1 LTNDE
6 IFDAITNLKPKIPDN
21 DDNRVDLARG
31 GKSAWTKEQL
41 DGKPVSGVGHPGYFT
56 GKKLNREKFTK
67 ALNAYLG
74 GTGVTQ
80 AQAAKMAGLS
90 CPTFMKYAN
99 MLYTDGRLDGSH
111 FKDGEGIVLAAGND
125 YYKSNDYILDMIAK
139 EG

>member
-1 LTNDE
+1 MTNDE
-6 IFDAITNLKPKIPDN
+6 IIDALSNLGRTPKDDRDN
-21 DDNRVDLARG
+21 YVTLSDG

-111 FKDGEGIVLAAGND
+111 FKDNIGVEVIDND
-125 YYKSNDYILDMIAK
+125 EYRSSNDYILDRIMREA
-139 EG
+139 

>member
-6 IFDAITNLKPKIPDN
+6 IFDAITNLKPKIQNN

-111 FKDGEGIVLAAGND
+111 FKDNIGVEISD
-125 YYKSNDYILDMIAK
+125 TSEDITSNDYILDRITK

>member
-1 LTNDE
+1 MNQ
-6 IFDAITNLKPKIPDN
+6 KPEVI
-21 DDNRVDLARG
+21 DDKDTHVDLASG
-31 GKSAWTKEQL
+31 GKSAWTVEQL

-80 AQAAKMAGLS
+80 VQAAKMSGLS
-90 CPTFMKYAN
+90 LPTFMKYAN

-111 FKDGEGIVLAAGND
+111 FKDNIGVEISD
-125 YYKSNDYILDMIAK
+125 TREDITSNDYILDRITK
-139 EG
+139 ER